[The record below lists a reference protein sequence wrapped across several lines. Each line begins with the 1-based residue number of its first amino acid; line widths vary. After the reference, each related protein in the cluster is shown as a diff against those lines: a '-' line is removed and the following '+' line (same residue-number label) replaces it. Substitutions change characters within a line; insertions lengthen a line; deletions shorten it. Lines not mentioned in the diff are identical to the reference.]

1 MFDIFQVSPQNEDL
15 EIHLFGGNVSIHI
28 RSLIQSF
35 TMLNTLEKPDTWQQS
50 MLSSVVAITQ
60 AEDGDFTAIDRLVTA
75 SRDPQSLSLLI
86 AHLAQ
91 HPQSQLALANRQ
103 PLGSIDLLALHQLP
117 VDTLG
122 YQYADY
128 MLSNQLQHLA
138 SLPATNEAEFI
149 DSHLRETHDIWH
161 VITGSQIDMLG
172 EIKLQAFCVAQLQL
186 SRFWLA
192 LMTKNLLKATIYDI
206 EVADGYMNALTTG
219 YMMGKAAQPLFGI
232 DWTTLW
238 ELPLAQ
244 VRSSLN
250 IHI

>member
-1 MFDIFQVSPQNEDL
+1 
-15 EIHLFGGNVSIHI
+15 
-28 RSLIQSF
+28 
-35 TMLNTLEKPDTWQQS
+35 MLNTLEKPDTWQHS
-50 MLSSVVAITQ
+50 MLSSVVAITE
-60 AEDGDFTAIDRLVTA
+60 AEDGDFTAIDRLVA
-75 SRDPQSLSLLI
+75 VSRDPHSAALTIEYLSRF
-86 AHLAQ
+86 
-91 HPQSQLALANRQ
+91 PQSRIALANRQ

-117 VDTLG
+117 GDTLG
-122 YQYADY
+122 YHYADY

-138 SLPATNEAEFI
+138 ALPAANEAEFI
-149 DSHLRETHDIWH
+149 DSHMRETHDIWH
-161 VITGSQIDMLG
+161 VVTGSPIDMLG

-206 EVADGYMNALTTG
+206 EVADGYMGALTTG
-219 YMMGKAAQPLFGI
+219 WTMGKATQPLFGI

-244 VRSSLN
+244 VRSSLD